1 MRLPWRTSAQ
11 APYYARN
18 WSEQRHLGYLTF
30 GVSLGVALGILY
42 GLLALSQSDISG
54 WRFILLK

>member
-11 APYYARN
+11 APYYARY

-30 GVSLGVALGILY
+30 GVVLGVALAILY
-42 GLLALSQSDISG
+42 GLLALSESDISS
-54 WRFILLK
+54 WRVFFVR